1 MRIALTSRIA
11 PDAFARRNPSLP
23 IVTLQGETMGTVWRV
38 LFACPRTTDPRT
50 IERAITTRLAGLV
63 AEMSHW
69 DQTSLL
75 SEFNQAPAGYQLS
88 LPPDFA
94 RVVATALTIA
104 EASDGA
110 YDPTI
115 GRLVDL
121 WGYGPPG
128 PMPTPDAQHVAT
140 VHDAAGWQ
148 KLQFEPGTRRIRQ
161 PGGLALDLSGIAKGD
176 AVDAVAELLA
186 TQGILDCLVEIGGE
200 LTGRGIRPDGDPWW
214 VDLETPPGTTIA
226 PLRLALHDLAV
237 ATSGNAIR
245 GDHTLDPRTGHP
257 VKNGVVSATVI
268 HPRAGNADAW
278 ATALTVMGGK
288 AGMTLATEHDLAARI
303 VEQHAGITIE
313 HLSPALAAMM
323 ED

>member
-1 MRIALTSRIA
+1 MRIALPPRIA
-11 PDAFARRNPSLP
+11 PYAFARRNPSLP
-23 IVTLQGETMGTVWRV
+23 IVTLHGETMGTLWRV
-38 LFACPRTTDPRT
+38 LFACPRTTDPHT
-50 IERAITTRLAGLV
+50 IERAIITRLTGLV
-63 AEMSHW
+63 GEMSHW
-69 DQTSLL
+69 DRTSLL
-75 SEFNQAPAGYQLS
+75 SEFNQAPAGRWLS

-140 VHDAAGWQ
+140 LHAAAGWQ
-148 KLQFEPGTRRIRQ
+148 KLQFEPGTRRLRQ
-161 PGGLALDLSGIAKGD
+161 PGGLALDLAGIAKGD
-176 AVDAVAELLA
+176 AVDAVADLLA
-186 TQGILDCLVEIGGE
+186 TQGIHDCLVEIGGE

-214 VDLETPPGTTIA
+214 VDPETPPGTTIA
-226 PLRLALHDLAV
+226 PLRLALHELAV

-257 VKNGVVSATVI
+257 VKNGVISTTVI
-268 HPRAGNADAW
+268 HARAGNADAW
-278 ATALTVMGGK
+278 ATALTVIGGK
-288 AGMTLATEHDLAARI
+288 AGLALATKHDLATRI
-303 VEQHAGITIE
+303 IEQHAGIVTE
-313 HLSPALAAMM
+313 HLSPALIAML